1 MINWRFP
8 EEQFGAAYS
17 DKRGQPPVPT
27 RLMAKLSIIKYTHD
41 LSDR

>member
-1 MINWRFP
+1 MIDWRFP

-17 DKRGQPPVPT
+17 DKPGQPPAPT